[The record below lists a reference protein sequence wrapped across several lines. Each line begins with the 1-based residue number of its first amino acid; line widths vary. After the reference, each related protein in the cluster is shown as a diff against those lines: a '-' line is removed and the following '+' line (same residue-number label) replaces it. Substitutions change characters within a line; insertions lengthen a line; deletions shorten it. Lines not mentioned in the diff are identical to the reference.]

1 MKKIASLFFCVLTFS
16 SFSLGQPFVG
26 DLYFTS
32 LKIDSV
38 QMPKACEMYSSY
50 FLSDSSS
57 KKFNED
63 CSSDSEGIGFHSLL
77 DSTVFIYFRGDE
89 KRQYLDLVRAFQN
102 CVGPYPEDS
111 TVGTPG
117 THQFSEVMMFE
128 FLRFQECGII
138 QFSEDSLKKFLQN
151 AIDQMIAK
159 NRRCPDLDGS
169 TFSEGS
175 GSYGSMFG
183 PGCCSLVESPS
194 AISNILKISR
204 DIRAEKVSAG
214 KFRLSGV
221 PLGMEVSVFDLN
233 GKLLLHKN
241 FDGGFLEI
249 PNVPAVAR
257 VHGNWL
263 WMK

>member
-16 SFSLGQPFVG
+16 SFSLGQPLVG

-183 PGCCSLVESPS
+183 PGCCSLVESPL
-194 AISNILKISR
+194 AIFKISPAVGNIRIKEISSGKYQIDGIPEGTAYSLFNLNGQLISKGFVGNGVLEVPVKRAILKMNNKWF
-204 DIRAEKVSAG
+204 E
-214 KFRLSGV
+214 L
-221 PLGMEVSVFDLN
+221 
-233 GKLLLHKN
+233 
-241 FDGGFLEI
+241 
-249 PNVPAVAR
+249 
-257 VHGNWL
+257 
-263 WMK
+263 

>member
-1 MKKIASLFFCVLTFS
+1 MKKIASLFFCVLTCS
-16 SFSLGQPFVG
+16 SFSLGQPLVG

-89 KRQYLDLVRAFQN
+89 KRQYLDLARAFQN

-128 FLRFQECGII
+128 LLRFQECGII
-138 QFSEDSLKKFLQN
+138 NIQRDSLELLLVS
-151 AIDQMIAK
+151 AIAQIKAK
-159 NRRCPDLDGS
+159 NKKCPDLDW
-169 TFSEGS
+169 
-175 GSYGSMFG
+175 GSYGENSGAQWLFG

-221 PLGMEVSVFDLN
+221 PLGMDVSVFDLN
-233 GKLLLHKN
+233 GKLLLRKN

-249 PNVPAVAR
+249 PNVPAVVR

>member
-16 SFSLGQPFVG
+16 SFSLGQPLVG

-89 KRQYLDLVRAFQN
+89 KRQYLDLTRAFQN

-194 AISNILKISR
+194 AILKISPAVGN
-204 DIRAEKVSAG
+204 IRIKEISSG
-214 KFRLSGV
+214 KYQIDGIPEGTAYSLFN
-221 PLGMEVSVFDLN
+221 LN
-233 GKLLLHKN
+233 GQLISK
-241 FDGGFLEI
+241 GFVGNGVLE
-249 PNVPAVAR
+249 VPVKRAILKM
-257 VHGNWL
+257 NNKWFEL
-263 WMK
+263 

>member
-16 SFSLGQPFVG
+16 SFSLGQPLVG

-128 FLRFQECGII
+128 LLRFQECGII
-138 QFSEDSLKKFLQN
+138 QFSEDSLKKLQLP
-151 AIDQMIAK
+151 K
-159 NRRCPDLDGS
+159 GS
-169 TFSEGS
+169 PERNEFYRALELKEYPITDDFPRVTPESFVNGCIP
-175 GSYGSMFG
+175 
-183 PGCCSLVESPS
+183 PGVTDFKYSINL
-194 AISNILKISR
+194 SNQVCQPFC
-204 DIRAEKVSAG
+204 E
-214 KFRLSGV
+214 
-221 PLGMEVSVFDLN
+221 
-233 GKLLLHKN
+233 
-241 FDGGFLEI
+241 
-249 PNVPAVAR
+249 
-257 VHGNWL
+257 
-263 WMK
+263 

>member
-1 MKKIASLFFCVLTFS
+1 
-16 SFSLGQPFVG
+16 
-26 DLYFTS
+26 
-32 LKIDSV
+32 
-38 QMPKACEMYSSY
+38 MPKACEMYSSY

-89 KRQYLDLVRAFQN
+89 KRQYLDLARAFQN

-111 TVGTPG
+111 TVG

-183 PGCCSLVESPS
+183 PGCCSLVESS
-194 AISNILKISR
+194 TAIPRVSKISR

-214 KFRLSGV
+214 KFRLWGV
-221 PLGMEVSVFDLN
+221 TLGAEVSVFDLN
-233 GKLLLHKN
+233 GKVLLRKN
-241 FDGGFLEI
+241 FDGGLLEI
-249 PNVPAVAR
+249 PNVPAVVRAR
-257 VHGNWL
+257 D
-263 WMK
+263 